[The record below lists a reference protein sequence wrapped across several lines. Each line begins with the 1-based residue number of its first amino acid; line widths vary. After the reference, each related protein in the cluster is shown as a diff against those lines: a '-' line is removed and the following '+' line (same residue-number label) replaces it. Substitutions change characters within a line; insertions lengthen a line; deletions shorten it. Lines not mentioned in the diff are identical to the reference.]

1 MDEQE
6 EIITAVE
13 GKTNGFDLPAEPD
26 EMEGE

>member
-13 GKTNGFDLPAEPD
+13 GETNGFDLPAKAD
-26 EMEGE
+26 EVEGE